1 MTTRSEGADGM
12 SLSVVRLPLFVASDF
27 FFITAHY
34 STKRHLCRHRTMS
47 RSFSSSTSTTLAVSI
62 AIIGTAAASYCYH
75 RITINRLACQYNEKR
90 LAERKGRIRAEIKL
104 RSALKQRRTN
114 HDSNS
119 MTLKCIGTVVSPFTK
134 RMGTPRQG

>member
-1 MTTRSEGADGM
+1 
-12 SLSVVRLPLFVASDF
+12 
-27 FFITAHY
+27 
-34 STKRHLCRHRTMS
+34 MS

-62 AIIGTAAASYCYH
+62 AVIGTAAASYCYH

-90 LAERKGRIRAEIKL
+90 LAERKGRIRAEIRL
-104 RSALKQRRTN
+104 RSVLKQRKTN
-114 HDSNS
+114 NDSNS